1 MKNFAAEFRDVIS
14 LYVKPADELAKILS
28 ATDSDDSRTL
38 IHSVFQNQDCLVHIS
53 QMNSR
58 IAKLSD
64 DWIQCR
70 EHLDPAARDEADEMA
85 AAAKAQ
91 AVRLQGLCLIHV
103 QKLQTIHDGLRNNL
117 AEIGKGARYAKG
129 LKLNCNNY
137 PKFIDSSY

>member
-1 MKNFAAEFRDVIS
+1 MKNLAAEFRDVFF
-14 LYVKPADELAKILS
+14 LYVKSGDELAKILS
-28 ATDSDDSRTL
+28 ANDSDDSRTL
-38 IHSVFQNQDCLVHIS
+38 VHSVLQNQDCLVRIS

-58 IAKLSD
+58 ISKLSD

-70 EHLDPAARDEADEMA
+70 ERLDPAARNEADEMA

-91 AVRLQGLCLIHV
+91 AVRLQALCLIYV

-117 AEIGKGARYAKG
+117 VEIGKGARYAKG
-129 LKLNCNNY
+129 LKLNRNNY